1 MQDSE
6 IARIA
11 KELNMTE
18 ANVRRLAPLA
28 ERAMRSAPI
37 IIDCLAGTEPD
48 QVHNDEGY

>member
-18 ANVRRLAPLA
+18 ADVRRLAPIA
-28 ERAMRSAPI
+28 EMAMKSKPATV
-37 IIDCLAGTEPD
+37 DCPAGTEPD